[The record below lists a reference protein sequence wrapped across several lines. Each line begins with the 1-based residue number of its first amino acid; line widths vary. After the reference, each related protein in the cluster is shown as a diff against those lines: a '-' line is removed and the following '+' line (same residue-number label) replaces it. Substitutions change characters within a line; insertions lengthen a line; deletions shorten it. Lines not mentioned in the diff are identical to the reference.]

1 MISHKH
7 KCIFIHI
14 PKCAGTSIT
23 NLFFKENDLDWRKPN
38 YKIHYGW
45 CPERKIHMQHATPKQ
60 MIDLDLLDVSTW
72 NKYYKFT
79 IVRNP
84 WSRSLSDYMWLKKTK
99 KIEDTFENYLTRNGK
114 FYSVLRD
121 QSNINYRGDHLNTQ
135 SSYLETDNFDSINQ
149 IIRFENMKFR
159 IPILLNQLGF
169 RNLNIPHSNRS
180 KNKYNHYSEFY
191 NRKKMKLV
199 KETFIDDITKL
210 GYKFEDKRNLFHVF
224 KNWYAKP

>member
-1 MISHKH
+1 
-7 KCIFIHI
+7 
-14 PKCAGTSIT
+14 
-23 NLFFKENDLDWRKPN
+23 
-38 YKIHYGW
+38 
-45 CPERKIHMQHATPKQ
+45 MQHATPKQ